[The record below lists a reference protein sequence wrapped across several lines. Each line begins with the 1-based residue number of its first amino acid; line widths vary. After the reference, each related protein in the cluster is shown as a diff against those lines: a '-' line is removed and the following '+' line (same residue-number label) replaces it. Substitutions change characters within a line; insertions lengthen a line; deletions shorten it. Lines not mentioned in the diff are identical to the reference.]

1 MTPKISELST
11 LKMEKER
18 AYEDQLKSQIKW
30 LSQLKWNWANNRD
43 KNNEKFF
50 YYFFDFCFQ
59 NFEIERST
67 SKLEDRSYEEQ
78 LKNQIKWL
86 SQLME
91 LD

>member
-59 NFEIERST
+59 NFEMSLTPNPNPYDIRLNILYDIRYRRT
-67 SKLEDRSYEEQ
+67 FNNDD
-78 LKNQIKWL
+78 I
-86 SQLME
+86 
-91 LD
+91 